1 VEQQPQAVG
10 KQIISLAQDKNL
22 WSVIVV
28 CSLSKIAQYAVTPF
42 LGTYQN
48 KELGFTLTLV
58 SALTAIG
65 SIARAA
71 VSRPIGRLAD
81 KTSFSHM
88 LQFCFLA
95 EAAGYLALAFTTP
108 SNAHVMFV
116 IYRLL
121 NAVAMA
127 GINSGCI
134 NLVYDYVAPDRRV
147 SALALQNTVA
157 GTAGFLTTLIAGM
170 SVDFVQ
176 ESGNLIFGLPI
187 YAQQALAVISLILC
201 VLIVLYL
208 RLVVARSQR
217 AERSDTV

>member
-1 VEQQPQAVG
+1 
-10 KQIISLAQDKNL
+10 
-22 WSVIVV
+22 
-28 CSLSKIAQYAVTPF
+28 
-42 LGTYQN
+42 
-48 KELGFTLTLV
+48 
-58 SALTAIG
+58 
-65 SIARAA
+65 
-71 VSRPIGRLAD
+71 
-81 KTSFSHM
+81 
-88 LQFCFLA
+88 
-95 EAAGYLALAFTTP
+95 
-108 SNAHVMFV
+108 MFV

-121 NAVAMA
+121 NSVAMA

-170 SVDFVQ
+170 FVDFVQ